1 MRKLNMK
8 HLGALVLYS
17 RYSDSFASNF
27 RFTMNKVKLLSIF
40 LRENTGPQYM
50 QNANVYIHEK
60 YIISFW
66 IHFPNK
72 PI

>member
-1 MRKLNMK
+1 
-8 HLGALVLYS
+8 
-17 RYSDSFASNF
+17 
-27 RFTMNKVKLLSIF
+27 
-40 LRENTGPQYM
+40 M

-72 PI
+72 PM